1 MQLTFSQIKEI
12 KSFCE
17 DLFSTPNWR
26 EVVEQIVDGETDFE
40 VDNVRFIH
48 TDSIDSVLADELE
61 GDEYVLGCFNSNFI
75 ADVTGWPEVLIK
87 AGQNGGAYSEI
98 GQALIDGDFAP
109 ALAKA
114 YASADGYGHHF
125 NSYDGNEE
133 ELKVAGSMFHV
144 FDQH

>member
-1 MQLTFSQIKEI
+1 MQLTFSQIKTI

-17 DLFSTPNWR
+17 ELFSTPDWR
-26 EVVEQIVDGETDFE
+26 EVVGQIADDETDFE

-48 TDSIDSVLADELE
+48 TDSIDSIMADELE
-61 GDEYVLGCFNSNFI
+61 GDEYVLGSFNTNTI
-75 ADVTGWPEVLIK
+75 ADVTGWPSMLIEAAQK
-87 AGQNGGAYSEI
+87 GGAYKEI
-98 GQALIDGDFAP
+98 GEALIDGDFVP

-114 YASADGYGHHF
+114 YSDADGYGHHF

-133 ELKVAGSMFHV
+133 ELNIGSSMFHV